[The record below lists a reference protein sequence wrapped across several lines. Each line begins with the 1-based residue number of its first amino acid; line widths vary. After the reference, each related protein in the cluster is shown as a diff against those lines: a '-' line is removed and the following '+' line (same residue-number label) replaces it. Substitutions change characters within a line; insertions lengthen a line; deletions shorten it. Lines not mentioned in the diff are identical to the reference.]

1 MSAYI
6 HYNLIPL
13 TLLWP
18 DGSSTMQVGFIQ
30 SDIARELNTS
40 RQTIIRNIKT
50 INNATNE
57 N

>member
-13 TLLWP
+13 ILLWP

-40 RQTIIRNIKT
+40 
-50 INNATNE
+50 NNNQE
-57 N
+57 YKGNQQCYK